1 MNVETL
7 ALVEIENADEVLT
20 AFGEASQAQFLSVF
34 EDRVRQLARPSDKVI
49 KMQPNKLCVLLRG
62 IQDPLQIQ
70 LAGAKL
76 KRLFEPPISIFDE
89 EVKVTVHAAFVPPAE
104 DCPDT
109 TTRLRLAESSLSEA
123 RRSGEP
129 FVIRDAAVGATPTAV
144 AMKRARE
151 VEVAFERGDFVMYF
165 QSQVAAGSR
174 NVVAAEG
181 LMRWDD
187 PEKGVRPPSDFL
199 PYVESLDLMR
209 SLTWFA
215 LKSSVSHCATWP
227 ENTSV
232 AVNISPRVLLD
243 RELVPHVQDAL
254 AIFGLAPERLTLE
267 ITEDAVIEEPD
278 LALVMLNE
286 LRATGVKV
294 SMDDFGIGYSSL
306 AYFRDLPVDELKV
319 DRSFVSNMLERPKD
333 RMIVKAII
341 DLAHNFSMRVV
352 AEGVEDNETADVLQE
367 LGTDLLQGYWFS
379 KPVPEAEFR
388 KLL

>member
-1 MNVETL
+1 MNLETL
-7 ALVEIENADEVLT
+7 ALVEIENADEIFAVY
-20 AFGEASQAQFLSVF
+20 GEASGEQFLRTF
-34 EDRVRQLARPSDKVI
+34 EDRVRQLARPCDKII
-49 KMQPNKLCVLLRG
+49 KMQPHKLCLLLRG
-62 IQDPLQIQ
+62 IHDPLQIQ

-76 KRLFEPPISIFDE
+76 TRLFEPPISILDE
-89 EVKVTVHAAFVPPAE
+89 EVKVTVHAAFIPPAE

-123 RRSGEP
+123 RKNGEP
-129 FVIRDAAVGATPTAV
+129 FVIRDAAAGGTPTAV

-151 VEVAFERGDFVMYF
+151 VEVAFEQGDFVMYF
-165 QSQVAAGSR
+165 QSQVDAGSR

-187 PEKGVRPPSDFL
+187 PENGVRPPSDFL
-199 PYVESLDLMR
+199 PFVESLGLMR

-215 LKSSVSHCATWP
+215 LKSSVSQCAAWP
-227 ENTSV
+227 EHISV

-243 RELVPHVQDAL
+243 AELVPHVQDAL

-267 ITEDAVIEEPD
+267 ITEDAVIEDPD
-278 LALVMLNE
+278 QALIMLNE

-319 DRSFVSNMLERPKD
+319 DRSFVSNMLEHPKD
-333 RMIVKAII
+333 RKIVKAII

-352 AEGVEDNETADVLQE
+352 AEGVEDNETADALQE
-367 LGTDLLQGYWFS
+367 LGADLLQGYWFS
-379 KPVPEAEFR
+379 KPVAEAEFR

>member
-1 MNVETL
+1 MNPETL
-7 ALVEIENADEVLT
+7 ALVEIENADEVFA
-20 AFGEASQAQFLSVF
+20 AFGEASGEQFLRAF
-34 EDRVRQLARPSDKVI
+34 EDRVRQLARPCDKII
-49 KMQPNKLCVLLRG
+49 KMLPHKLCLLLRG
-62 IQDPLQIQ
+62 IHDPLQIQ

-76 KRLFEPPISIFDE
+76 TRLFEPPISILDE

-123 RRSGEP
+123 RKNGEP

-165 QSQVAAGSR
+165 QSQVDAGSR
-174 NVVAAEG
+174 NVAAAEG

-187 PEKGVRPPSDFL
+187 PENGVRPPSDFL

-215 LKSSVSHCATWP
+215 LKSSVSQCAAWP
-227 ENTSV
+227 EHISV

-243 RELVPHVQDAL
+243 TELVPHVQDAL
-254 AIFGLAPERLTLE
+254 AIFGLAAERLTLE

-278 LALVMLNE
+278 QALVMLNE

-333 RMIVKAII
+333 RKIVKAII

-352 AEGVEDNETADVLQE
+352 AEGVEDNETADALQE
-367 LGTDLLQGYWFS
+367 LGADLLQGYWFS
-379 KPVPEAEFR
+379 KPVTEAEFR

>member
-1 MNVETL
+1 MNLETL

-20 AFGEASQAQFLSVF
+20 AFGEASQAQFLAAF
-34 EDRVRQLARPSDKVI
+34 EDRVRQLARPCDKII

-62 IQDPLQIQ
+62 IHDPLQIQ

-76 KRLFEPPISIFDE
+76 TRLFEPPISILDE

-104 DCPDT
+104 DCRDT
-109 TTRLRLAESSLSEA
+109 TTRLRLAETSLREA

-129 FVIRDAAVGATPTAV
+129 FVIRDAAVGATPTAI

-151 VEVAFERGDFVMYF
+151 VEVAFERGDLVMYF
-165 QSQVAAGSR
+165 QSQVNAGSR

-187 PEKGVRPPSDFL
+187 PEKGVRPPGDFL
-199 PYVESLDLMR
+199 PFVKSLDLMR

-215 LKSSVSHCATWP
+215 LKSSVSQCAAWP
-227 ENTSV
+227 EHISV

-243 RELVPHVQDAL
+243 TELVPHVQDAL

-278 LALVMLNE
+278 QALAMLNE

-333 RMIVKAII
+333 RKIVKAII

-352 AEGVEDNETADVLQE
+352 AEGVEDNETADALQE
-367 LGTDLLQGYWFS
+367 LGADLLQGYWFS
-379 KPVPEAEFR
+379 KPVREAEFR